1 MPVFVDTNVLVYRHD
16 SSDPVKQARADD
28 WYAYLWRSRTGR
40 LSVQVLQELYSV
52 LTRKLK
58 PGMAA
63 PEARR
68 IVRALGAWAP
78 LGIDL
83 ATIERAWIL
92 EQRSSLS
99 WWDALIVAAAQTSE
113 CEVLLTEDL
122 QNGQTF
128 GQVRVV
134 DPFASDDRTPKEVL
148 ESLEVGRR
156 RGPAP

>member
-1 MPVFVDTNVLVYRHD
+1 MPIFVDTNVLVYRHD

-28 WYAYLWRSRTGR
+28 WYVYLWRKHAGR

-58 PGMAA
+58 PGMEA

-68 IVRALGAWAP
+68 IVRALGAWSP
-78 LGIDL
+78 LSIDL
-83 ATIERAWIL
+83 AMIERAWML
-92 EQRSSLS
+92 EQRNSLS
-99 WWDALIVAAAQTSE
+99 WWDALIVAAAQSSE

-122 QNGQTF
+122 QDGQRY

-134 DPFASDDRTPKEVL
+134 DPFASSERTPEDVL
-148 ESLEVGRR
+148 DSC
-156 RGPAP
+156 

>member
-28 WYAYLWRSRTGR
+28 WYVYLWRKRTGR

-58 PGMAA
+58 PGMEA

-68 IVRALGAWAP
+68 IVRALGAWTP
-78 LGIDL
+78 LSIDL
-83 ATIERAWIL
+83 AVIERAWML

-99 WWDALIVAAAQTSE
+99 WWDALIVAAARTSE
-113 CEVLLTEDL
+113 CEILLTEDL
-122 QNGQTF
+122 QDGQTF

-134 DPFASDDRTPKEVL
+134 DPFASDDRTPEEVL

-156 RGPAP
+156 